1 MSALPLCLSLQCVCS
16 LQYVLTDVQY
26 ITSNYKQPLC
36 KQQLNVCFLFSLDN
50 KCRDVFAVCVLKG
63 ELSEPYGDFVS
74 LAFRV
79 PLQRER
85 MMLMGCFILEESIL
99 RLDL

>member
-1 MSALPLCLSLQCVCS
+1 MFS

-26 ITSNYKQPLC
+26 ITPNYKQLLY
-36 KQQLNVCFLFSLDN
+36 KQQLSVCFLFSLPDER
-50 KCRDVFAVCVLKG
+50 RDVLAVCVLKG
-63 ELSEPYGDFVS
+63 ELSEPYGDLVS

-85 MMLMGCFILEESIL
+85 MMLMGCFISEESIL

>member
-1 MSALPLCLSLQCVCS
+1 MFP
-16 LQYVLTDVQY
+16 LQYVLTAVQY

-36 KQQLNVCFLFSLDN
+36 KQQLSVCFLFSLPDE
-50 KCRDVFAVCVLKG
+50 RGDAFVICVLKG